1 MEVWRIVATALTIAF
16 GALLILDAVVGI
28 RGTRAQRRPK
38 RARAAV
44 QGGLLLV
51 VSTGLVA
58 TVLPATLVW
67 ALLAATALIISIRFV
82 ID

>member
-1 MEVWRIVATALTIAF
+1 MEVWRIAATALTIAF

-51 VSTGLVA
+51 STGLVA